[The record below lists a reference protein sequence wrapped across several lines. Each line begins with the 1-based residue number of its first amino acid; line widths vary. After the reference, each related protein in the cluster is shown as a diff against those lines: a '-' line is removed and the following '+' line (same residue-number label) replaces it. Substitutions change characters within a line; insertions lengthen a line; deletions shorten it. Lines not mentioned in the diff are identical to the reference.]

1 MTSMK
6 IPNTISPEE
15 TITIPLKEFTR
26 LTERDD
32 WLACLEAAG
41 VDNWQGYDYACELSQ
56 ENRSDK

>member
-1 MTSMK
+1 MDTPTST
-6 IPNTISPEE
+6 PPSSEP

-32 WLACLEAAG
+32 WLSCLEAAG
-41 VDNWQGYDYACELSQ
+41 VDNWQGYDYAMELSQ